1 MELRIRS
8 MYDQLKEL
16 DDQNAIKEGQ
26 ISELIKKIEES
37 QNEFSEDIMRLKE
50 EIESRNIEVNKLVT
64 LNINLE
70 ENSKV
75 KPLINLKLNKT

>member
-1 MELRIRS
+1 MN
-8 MYDQLKEL
+8 DQLNEL
-16 DDQNAIKEGQ
+16 DSQNTIKNEQ

-50 EIESRNIEVNKLVT
+50 EIESRNIELNKLVT

-75 KPLINLKLNKT
+75 KKLI

>member
-1 MELRIRS
+1 MT
-8 MYDQLKEL
+8 DQLEEL
-16 DDQNAIKEGQ
+16 DSQNKIKDEQ
-26 ISELIKKIEES
+26 ISELITKIEES

-50 EIESRNIEVNKLVT
+50 EIESRNIEINKLVT

-75 KPLINLKLNKT
+75 IKLIQINIKFLTLK